1 MPKINTRVALVS
13 GATVV
18 ASVAMA
24 ASASTLAALG
34 GAVGWG
40 ERLRWSLPV
49 AVDVLALV
57 AGLVWLA
64 GGVPQAARKLGQ
76 LLTLV
81 TVLGSVILNAIGH
94 LVSTGHVTVGPE
106 LVIAVS
112 AVPPLAAALAVHLAA
127 ATAQGGTCPD
137 PDTAMSDRAETD
149 TVTDITDTPVSPAV
163 STDQQTDT
171 IDTPAVSDRVAEPAP
186 TWESE
191 TRKAVDWVF
200 NGEGPMP
207 TRTVDATNKPL
218 VPEAGGRLTDA
229 ELDMVVVVLVGE
241 TDPPRSYNELEAR
254 FRELGYVA
262 AASRLR
268 AAWKRATEPAV

>member
-18 ASVAMA
+18 ATVAMA
-24 ASASTLAALG
+24 ASADTLAALG

-40 ERLRWSLPV
+40 EKLRWSLPV

-76 LLTLV
+76 RLTLV
-81 TVLGSVILNAIGH
+81 TVVGSVILNAVGH
-94 LVSTGHVTVGPE
+94 LVSTGHVKVGPE

-127 ATAQGGTCPD
+127 ATAQGHTVP
-137 PDTAMSDRAETD
+137 ETD
-149 TVTDITDTPVSPAV
+149 TVTDTTDTPAPVAV
-163 STDQQTDT
+163 STDPQTDMA
-171 IDTPAVSDRVAEPAP
+171 DTGAVSDRVAETAEAEQPSHP
-186 TWESE
+186 
-191 TRKAVDWVF
+191 
-200 NGEGPMP
+200 
-207 TRTVDATNKPL
+207 
-218 VPEAGGRLTDA
+218 VPVGGRLSDA

-241 TDPPRSYNELEAR
+241 TDPPRSYNELESR

-262 AASRLR
+262 SAARLR
-268 AAWKRATEPAV
+268 TAWKRAIEPAV